1 MRFASIALK
10 IVVAILL
17 FVLFS
22 LFLLYATGFGEDGNL
37 IDLAMSNVLIATMV
51 LVLVI
56 SALLSLLLEFYEQ
69 NKYQTQEIC
78 LNLSEKIKKL
88 EELAPELKQI
98 TSENAEK
105 IAELAVS
112 MNEKIEE
119 NSVKFDEYMTQFAN
133 LSVQVFAKD
142 KSTENMAH
150 REVIAPNAQQKA
162 KGDYFNHYTSM
173 ESAESKPVDKKPEN
187 QVARVIKNETVSE
200 NIPEQEAQLS
210 TIFNDDLAQTL
221 SELEIMKDEDMLQET
236 QDIDLTAYFADNK
249 KNKFIS

>member
-22 LFLLYATGFGEDGNL
+22 LFLLYATGFGADGNL

-119 NSVKFDEYMTQFAN
+119 NSVKFDEYIYARCLIISYSLGF
-133 LSVQVFAKD
+133 S
-142 KSTENMAH
+142 
-150 REVIAPNAQQKA
+150 IAL
-162 KGDYFNHYTSM
+162 
-173 ESAESKPVDKKPEN
+173 
-187 QVARVIKNETVSE
+187 RI
-200 NIPEQEAQLS
+200 
-210 TIFNDDLAQTL
+210 
-221 SELEIMKDEDMLQET
+221 
-236 QDIDLTAYFADNK
+236 
-249 KNKFIS
+249 